1 MSFKLS
7 SLSLLTVIP
16 SRRKEELSGFVCLSF
31 WYGVTVFF
39 FCFVLFCSN
48 IYLVLREREHASR
61 KRERRKGRETGGQK
75 IPSRLSTD
83 SSELHMWGL
92 NSPTVRS

>member
-31 WYGVTVFF
+31 WYGVTVVFF
-39 FCFVLFCSN
+39 VLFCFVLIF
-48 IYLVLREREHASR
+48 I
-61 KRERRKGRETGGQK
+61 
-75 IPSRLSTD
+75 
-83 SSELHMWGL
+83 
-92 NSPTVRS
+92 